1 MTRTVTDIYRFT
13 LSETRDLIDASD
25 GNISLA
31 FDYAIN
37 SARDRARLYVTPCQW
52 TATYDKRHGFIV
64 RRTREASRNP
74 RCTIPVIPPMKG

>member
-1 MTRTVTDIYRFT
+1 MRTITDVYRFT
-13 LSETRDLIDASD
+13 QSESTDLIEASD
-25 GNISLA
+25 SDISLA

-52 TATYDKRHGFIV
+52 IATYDKRHGFIV

-74 RCTIPVIPPMKG
+74 RCTIPVTPP

>member
-1 MTRTVTDIYRFT
+1 MRTITDVYRFT
-13 LSETRDLIDASD
+13 QSESTDLIEASEGD
-25 GNISLA
+25 ISLA

-52 TATYDKRHGFIV
+52 IATYDKRHGFIV

-74 RCTIPVIPPMKG
+74 RCTIPVIPPIKG

>member
-1 MTRTVTDIYRFT
+1 MRTITDVYRFT
-13 LSETRDLIDASD
+13 QSESTDLIEASD
-25 GNISLA
+25 SDISLA

-52 TATYDKRHGFIV
+52 IATYDKRHGFIV
-64 RRTREASRNP
+64 RRTREASRHP

>member
-1 MTRTVTDIYRFT
+1 MRTITDVYRFT
-13 LSETRDLIDASD
+13 PSETRDLIEASEGD
-25 GNISLA
+25 ISLA

-52 TATYDKRHGFIV
+52 IATYDKRHGFIV

>member
-1 MTRTVTDIYRFT
+1 MRTITDVYRFT
-13 LSETRDLIDASD
+13 QSESTDLIEASD
-25 GNISLA
+25 SDISLA

-52 TATYDKRHGFIV
+52 IATYDKRHGFIV

>member
-1 MTRTVTDIYRFT
+1 MKTVTDVYRFT
-13 LSETRDLIDASD
+13 PSETRDLIDASD

-52 TATYDKRHGFIV
+52 TATYDKHNRFIV
-64 RRTREASRNP
+64 RRTREASRHP
-74 RCTIPVIPPMKG
+74 RCTIPVIPPIKG

>member
-1 MTRTVTDIYRFT
+1 MRTITDVYRFT
-13 LSETRDLIDASD
+13 QSESTDLIEASD
-25 GNISLA
+25 SDISLA

-52 TATYDKRHGFIV
+52 IATYDKRHGFIV

-74 RCTIPVIPPMKG
+74 RCTIPVIPPIKG